1 MSDTQRFSFYK
12 GSPEDATSVARVL
25 QTGLW
30 IGAILALIAGISVL
44 AWPGASATVVVVIF
58 GLYFLIRG
66 VVRVVVGIFAPGLTG
81 GGRALSVLI
90 GLLLVVVGIFA
101 LATPGSVLELI
112 GLLIGVTW
120 IIDGVATLI
129 ETGRSSSRGITAA
142 LGSVSIIAGVVVL
155 FVPAAAIAVLVVLG
169 GILLI
174 VVGVAQITAAVALG
188 RVAKS

>member
-1 MSDTQRFSFYK
+1 
-12 GSPEDATSVARVL
+12 
-25 QTGLW
+25 
-30 IGAILALIAGISVL
+30 
-44 AWPGASATVVVVIF
+44 
-58 GLYFLIRG
+58 
-66 VVRVVVGIFAPGLTG
+66 VRVVVGLFAPGLTG

-101 LATPGSVLELI
+101 LAMPDSVLELI

-129 ETGRSSSRGITAA
+129 ESGRGSSRGITVA

-155 FVPAAAIAVLVVLG
+155 FVPAAAVAVLVVLG
-169 GILLI
+169 GVLLI